1 MWSDQ
6 VYGWCMDAMLKYHAC
21 DYSDSR
27 NENCEPVY
35 MYEFA
40 HRSEYE
46 TLPFWMGSYPSICF
60 CTVLSMIEMCNKQL
74 FNLVAFI
81 NR

>member
-60 CTVLSMIEMCNKQL
+60 CTVLSMIETCNKQ
-74 FNLVAFI
+74 FV
-81 NR
+81 